1 MEIDKQSSTP
11 IYLQLKQELVKK
23 IRVGDLT
30 PNSMIPSE
38 IQLAKKLGISRMTV
52 NKALNELV
60 REGYLF
66 RQQGKGTYVDER
78 RLDYGFF
85 RITSFH
91 RDMKERGLTPGTNVL
106 RKEVI
111 LAPGGVREA
120 LQLRPR
126 ERVIFVMRLRFADGK
141 PLMLER
147 RYLNLS
153 LCHPILNEAL
163 DKESIHDLLI
173 RKYNLPL
180 TRVRQYLEAIALRA
194 VEAKLLKVKVNSP
207 ALLLHRI
214 TFTEEQPV
222 TLVRYLYRGDRYRF
236 HAEFKPEE

>member
-1 MEIDKQSSTP
+1 M
-11 IYLQLKQELVKK
+11 
-23 IRVGDLT
+23 

-38 IQLAKKLGISRMTV
+38 IQLAKELGVSRMTV
-52 NKALNELV
+52 NKTLNELV

-66 RQQGKGTYVDER
+66 RQQGKGTYVAER

-91 RDMKERGLTPGTNVL
+91 RDMKERGLIPGTNVL
-106 RKEVI
+106 RNEVI
-111 LAPGGVREA
+111 LAPREAKEA
-120 LQLRPR
+120 LQLHNQ
-126 ERVIFVMRLRFADGK
+126 EKVILVMRLRFADGK

-153 LCHPILNEAL
+153 LCRPILNEAL
-163 DKESIHDLLI
+163 DKESIHDLLV

-180 TRVRQYLEAIALRA
+180 TRVRQYLEAVALRA
-194 VEAKLLKVKVNSP
+194 DEARLLKVKVNSP

-214 TFTEEQPV
+214 TFTKEQPV

-236 HAEFKPEE
+236 HAEFRPEE

>member
-1 MEIDKQSSTP
+1 MIDKQNATP
-11 IYLQLKQELVKK
+11 IYLQLKRSLIKK
-23 IRVGDLT
+23 IKAGDLA

-38 IQLAKKLGISRMTV
+38 LQLAKQLGVSRMTV

-60 REGYLF
+60 RDGYLF
-66 RQQGKGTYVDER
+66 RQQGKGTYVAER

-85 RITSFH
+85 LITSFH
-91 RDMKERGLTPGTNVL
+91 SDMRERGLTPSTNVL

-111 LAPGGVREA
+111 AAPQEVQDA
-120 LQLRPR
+120 LQLRPG
-126 ERVIFVMRLRFADGK
+126 EKVIFVMRLRFADGE

-153 LCHPILNEAL
+153 LCRPILDEAL

-173 RKYNLPL
+173 QKYDLPL
-180 TRVRQYLEAIALRA
+180 TRVRQYLEAVALRTD
-194 VEAKLLKVKVNSP
+194 EAQLLNVKANSP

-222 TLVRYLYRGDRYRF
+222 TFVRYLYRGDRYRF